1 MKTAL
6 ITGASSGLGE
16 VFANLFAKDGIN
28 LVINASPRSE
38 KKLHDLAASLE
49 KTYGITV
56 TAIALDLSDQGAA
69 RKLYDTIKSKN
80 IQIDY
85 LVNNAGYGIV
95 GLKLQDY
102 EPEIFQRMLQL
113 NIMTVSE
120 LTMLYVPEMVARKS
134 GKILNI
140 SSIAGYVVPHGL
152 EAGYAASKAYIV
164 SLSEAL
170 AMDLEGT
177 GVTCTHLAPGP
188 TRTAFFTTAGLKNQS
203 RLNSIFMTADVVAK
217 AGYEAMKKGK
227 ATVMPGFTNKA
238 MAFITKFSPS
248 KKLIAKASG
257 FYVDRGKY
265 K

>member
-1 MKTAL
+1 METAL

-28 LVINASPRSE
+28 LVISASPRSE
-38 KKLHDLAASLE
+38 KKLQELATSLE
-49 KTYGITV
+49 KIYKITV
-56 TAIALDLSDQGAA
+56 TPITLDLSEQGAG
-69 RKLYDTIKSKN
+69 KQLYDAVKSKN

-102 EPEIFQRMLQL
+102 EPEIFKRMLQL
-113 NIMTVSE
+113 NIMTLSE
-120 LTMLYVPEMVARKS
+120 LTMLYVPEMVQRKH
-134 GKILNI
+134 GCVLNI

-152 EAGYAASKAYIV
+152 EAGYAASKAFVV
-164 SLSEAL
+164 SFSEAV

-188 TRTAFFTTAGLKNQS
+188 TRTAFFTTAGLQNQS
-203 RLNSIFMTADVVAK
+203 R
-217 AGYEAMKKGK
+217 
-227 ATVMPGFTNKA
+227 FTNKA
-238 MAFITKFSPS
+238 MAFFTKFSPS
-248 KKLIAKASG
+248 KKLIAKSSG

-265 K
+265 N

>member
-16 VFANLFAKDGIN
+16 VFATLFAKDGIN
-28 LVINASPRSE
+28 IVINASPRSE
-38 KKLHDLAASLE
+38 KKLQELAISLE
-49 KTYGITV
+49 KNYGISA
-56 TAIALDLSDQGAA
+56 TAITLDLSDPGAA
-69 RKLYDTIKSKN
+69 RKLYETIKNKN

-102 EPEIFQRMLQL
+102 EPEVFQRMLQL

-120 LTMLYVPEMVARKS
+120 LTMLYVPEMVARKN

-152 EAGYAASKAYIV
+152 EAGYAASKAYVV

-170 AMDLEGT
+170 AQDLRDT

-188 TRTAFFTTAGLKNQS
+188 TRTSFFTTAGLQNQR
-203 RLNSIFMTADVVAK
+203 RLNSIFMNADVVAK
-217 AGYEAMKKGK
+217 AGYDAMQKGK

-248 KKLIAKASG
+248 KTLIAKSSG

-265 K
+265 R

>member
-1 MKTAL
+1 METAL

-28 LVINASPRSE
+28 LVISASPRSE
-38 KKLHDLAASLE
+38 KKLQELATSLE
-49 KTYGITV
+49 KKYKITV
-56 TAIALDLSDQGAA
+56 TPITLDLSEQVAG
-69 RKLYDTIKSKN
+69 KQLYDAVKSKN

-102 EPEIFQRMLQL
+102 EPEIFKRMLQL
-113 NIMTVSE
+113 NIMTLSE
-120 LTMLYVPEMVARKS
+120 LTMLYVPEMVQRKH
-134 GKILNI
+134 GCVLNI

-152 EAGYAASKAYIV
+152 EAGYAASKAFVV
-164 SLSEAL
+164 SFSEAV

-188 TRTAFFTTAGLKNQS
+188 TRTAFFTTAGLQNQS

-217 AGYEAMKKGK
+217 AGYDAMKKGK
-227 ATVMPGFTNKA
+227 VTVMPGFTNKA
-238 MAFITKFSPS
+238 MAFFTKFSPS
-248 KKLIAKASG
+248 KKLIAKSSG

-265 K
+265 N

>member
-1 MKTAL
+1 METAL

-38 KKLHDLAASLE
+38 KKLQELATSLE
-49 KTYGITV
+49 KKYGIVV
-56 TAIALDLSDQGAA
+56 TAITLDLSEVGAG
-69 RKLYDTIKSKN
+69 KQLYDAVKSKN

-102 EPEIFQRMLQL
+102 DPEIFKRMLQL
-113 NIMTVSE
+113 NIMTLSE
-120 LTMLYVPEMVARKS
+120 LTMLYVPEMVQRKF
-134 GKILNI
+134 GRVLNI

-152 EAGYAASKAYIV
+152 EAGYAASKAYVV
-164 SLSEAL
+164 SFSEAV

-177 GVTCTHLAPGP
+177 GVSCTHLAPGP
-188 TRTAFFTTAGLKNQS
+188 TRTAFFTTAGLQNQS

-217 AGYEAMKKGK
+217 AGYDAMQKGK
-227 ATVMPGFTNKA
+227 VTVMPGFTNKA

-248 KKLIAKASG
+248 KKLIAKSSG

-265 K
+265 N